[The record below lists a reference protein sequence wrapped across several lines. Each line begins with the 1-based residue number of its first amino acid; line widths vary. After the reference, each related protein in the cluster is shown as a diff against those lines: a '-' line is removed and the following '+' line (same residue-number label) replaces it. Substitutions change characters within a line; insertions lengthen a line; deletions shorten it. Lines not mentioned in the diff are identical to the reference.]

1 MVASRNK
8 FVEKSGMPDRVESLG
23 KVDRS
28 ENRPRAR
35 LGFDKTIG
43 NGRRRIKNLMESG
56 PSMAETCLAGREN
69 RVMTSNRKINA
80 IE

>member
-8 FVEKSGMPDRVESLG
+8 FMEKSGMPDRVKSLG

-35 LGFDKTIG
+35 LGFDKTIR
-43 NGRRRIKNLMESG
+43 NGRRRIKNLIGSG
-56 PSMAETCLAGREN
+56 PSMAETSLAGREN
-69 RVMTSNRKINA
+69 RDKTPGRRMNA
-80 IE
+80 VQ

>member
-1 MVASRNK
+1 
-8 FVEKSGMPDRVESLG
+8 MPDRVESLG

-56 PSMAETCLAGREN
+56 PSMAETSQAGRDIGATTSKRKNE
-69 RVMTSNRKINA
+69 SNRMMRS
-80 IE
+80 

>member
-1 MVASRNK
+1 
-8 FVEKSGMPDRVESLG
+8 MPDRVESLG

-56 PSMAETCLAGREN
+56 PFMAETSQAGREKMEQRLQN
-69 RVMTSNRKINA
+69 
-80 IE
+80 EE